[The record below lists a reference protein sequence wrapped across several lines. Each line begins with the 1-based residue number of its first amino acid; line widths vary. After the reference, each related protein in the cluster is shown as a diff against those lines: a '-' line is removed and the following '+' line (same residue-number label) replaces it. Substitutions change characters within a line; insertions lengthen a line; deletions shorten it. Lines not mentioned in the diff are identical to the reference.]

1 MYRYQTRV
9 HLHDTDATG
18 VIYFSQQLNLAMQ
31 AFENFLR
38 QGPFSLKDILAS
50 PYLLPI
56 VHAEADYLSPL
67 TVDNE
72 LDIVLYLHKMGT
84 SSFTISYDFFYRTSS
99 ILAGTAKIT
108 HVLPLKESKK
118 STPIPEELR
127 GILKMLLAIEE
138 GSLCE

>member
-9 HLHDTDATG
+9 HLHNTDATG
-18 VIYFSQQLNLAMQ
+18 VIYFSDQLKLALQ

-38 QGPFSLKDILAS
+38 QGPFSLKGILES
-50 PYLLPI
+50 SYLMPI

-67 TVDNE
+67 TVDDE
-72 LDIVLYLHKMGT
+72 VDIVLYLHKMGT
-84 SSFTISYDFFYRTSS
+84 SSFTISYDFFHKESS

-108 HVLPLKESKK
+108 HVLTLKETKK
-118 STPIPEELR
+118 STPIPEELK
-127 GILKMLLAIEE
+127 GILTQLFPLKE

>member
-108 HVLPLKESKK
+108 HVLTLKETKK